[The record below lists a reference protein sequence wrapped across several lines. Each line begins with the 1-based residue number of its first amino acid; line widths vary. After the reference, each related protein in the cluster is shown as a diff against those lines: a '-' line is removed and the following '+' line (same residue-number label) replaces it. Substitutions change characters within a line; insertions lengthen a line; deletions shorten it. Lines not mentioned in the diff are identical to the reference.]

1 MPLYKTT
8 IELLVEL
15 DNEAEVFDFIAETFR
30 PLHFE
35 NGPLRDWQYAALADN
50 AQSRNDALV
59 PLTHEEAE
67 KTFDE
72 IVYDE

>member
-35 NGPLRDWQYAALADN
+35 NGPLRDWQYAALAE
-50 AQSRNDALV
+50 
-59 PLTHEEAE
+59 LTHEEAE

>member
-35 NGPLRDWQYAALADN
+35 NGPLRDWRYAALI
-50 AQSRNDALV
+50 